1 MANKTR
7 NIGKGSRS
15 ETEIAQIVSDK
26 LRSRKDRD
34 ALTRAVGAIKVT
46 DTQARQWNRWSV

>member
-1 MANKTR
+1 MANKIR

-15 ETEIAQIVSDK
+15 ETEVAQIVSDK

>member
-1 MANKTR
+1 MANKPR
-7 NIGKGSRS
+7 NIGTGGRS
-15 ETEIAQIVSDK
+15 ETEVAQRASDK

-34 ALTRAVGAIKVT
+34 ALTRASGDIKVT

>member
-1 MANKTR
+1 VATKKRTTA
-7 NIGKGSRS
+7 KVYS
-15 ETEIAQIVSDK
+15 ETEIAGRASSK
-26 LRSRKDRD
+26 LRSRRERD